1 MTTPRTRRSRVS
13 GIRPVTSPARH
24 VADAPT
30 RQNMTEPHERANEP
44 DNGHEPRRADCD
56 GRERRQVAPCA
67 RVPVVAPNGY
77 GTVYGME
84 RTTVYLTER
93 QKRALERS
101 AKAEGRSEAELIR
114 EGVDLVTSRLR
125 AAEARLPL
133 FESGQPDLASRV
145 DEELAGFGE

>member
-1 MTTPRTRRSRVS
+1 
-13 GIRPVTSPARH
+13 
-24 VADAPT
+24 
-30 RQNMTEPHERANEP
+30 
-44 DNGHEPRRADCD
+44 
-56 GRERRQVAPCA
+56 
-67 RVPVVAPNGY
+67 
-77 GTVYGME
+77 ME

-114 EGVDLVTSRLR
+114 EGVDLVTSRLQ

-145 DEELAGFGE
+145 DEGLAGFGE